1 MSKRPEGNLV
11 LRSVYLPE
19 EIDERLRAIA
29 FVTGR
34 SKGDL
39 IRDILREGLK
49 RLEDDVAQGR
59 EDRAQGAD

>member
-19 EIDERLRAIA
+19 ELDGRIRAIA
-29 FVTGR
+29 FLTGR

-39 IRDILREGLK
+39 IRDVLREGLE
-49 RLEDDVAQGR
+49 RIEGNVARER